1 MSIPYLYSNNT
12 RQTVM
17 NFPKIDDTIEGI
29 SFHFEIDDIHLN
41 EDSYYSWLHKIANNE
56 NYSIGNLAYIFCN
69 DEYLQEINWRFL
81 KHKSLTDII
90 TFQYEK
96 EPIEAEIYISV
107 ERVRE
112 NAVLLNVPID
122 EELRRV
128 IVHGLLHCCGYK
140 DKTDQDKKM
149 MRQKENESLSL
160 LSE

>member
-1 MSIPYLYSNNT
+1 MI
-12 RQTVM
+12 
-17 NFPKIDDTIEGI
+17 FPKIDDSLDEI
-29 SFHFEIDDIHLN
+29 SFHFEIDYICLHEDTHRLWLIKVVN
-41 EDSYYSWLHKIANNE
+41 EE
-56 NYSIGNLAYIFCN
+56 NHSIRNLTYIFCN
-69 DEYLQEINWRFL
+69 DQYLQEINWKFL

-90 TFQYEK
+90 TFQYEE

-140 DKTDQDKKM
+140 DKTDQDKKV

-160 LSE
+160 YGE